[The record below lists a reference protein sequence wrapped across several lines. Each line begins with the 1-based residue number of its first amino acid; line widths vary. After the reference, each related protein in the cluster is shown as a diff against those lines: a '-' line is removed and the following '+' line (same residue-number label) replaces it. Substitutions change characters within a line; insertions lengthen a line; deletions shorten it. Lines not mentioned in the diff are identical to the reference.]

1 MAPRIGFMGAGAV
14 GSYIGA
20 FLTRESHDVT
30 LIDPWPEHVETMKAR
45 GLRASGSQG
54 DFTVPVRAM
63 HLTEMVNL
71 EEPFDIVF
79 IAMKSYDT
87 EWATMFMRRHL
98 KPTGFMV
105 CSQNG
110 MNDET
115 IARIVGYERVV
126 GLVMSG
132 ISVGLMEPGHVTRG
146 GAVGRD
152 HGHDVFRAGELG
164 GVESPRARA
173 LADMLSCID
182 GSYVTTNLWGE
193 RWSKLATNC
202 MGNALTALSGVPAGV
217 LADITPRFAVLRDAV
232 AHELVTVGTTLGVN
246 IEPISGKTAAEWLE
260 YEPDLQVAAA
270 APPPTSTESGHA
282 GPTYPNAWPTST
294 LQDIIKGRRS
304 EIDYLNGYVSRRG
317 REVGLETPVNDAIVR
332 VLKEV
337 DDHVIQPSSSNVDR
351 VWDIAYSAAGTRS
364 AIPA

>member
-1 MAPRIGFMGAGAV
+1 MASRIGFMGAGAI

-20 FLTRESHDVT
+20 FLTREKYDVT
-30 LIDPWPEHVETMKAR
+30 LIDPWPEHVETMKAH

-63 HLTEMVNL
+63 HLTEVVNL

-115 IARIVGYERVV
+115 IARIVGYEHTV

-132 ISVGLMEPGHVTRG
+132 ISVGLLEPGHVTRG
-146 GAVGRD
+146 GAVGRE

-164 GVESPRARA
+164 GVTSPRTLA
-173 LADMLSCID
+173 LAEMLSCID
-182 GSYVTTNLWGE
+182 GSLVTTNLWGE

-202 MGNALTALSGVPAGV
+202 MGNTLTAMSGVAAGV
-217 LADITPRFAVLRDAV
+217 LADITPRFAVLRDEV
-232 AHELVTVGTTLGVN
+232 AHELVSVGTALGVN
-246 IEPISGKTAAEWLE
+246 IEPISGKTAAEWLD
-260 YEPDLQVAAA
+260 YRADTRAASA
-270 APPPTSTESGHA
+270 APAPSAGAHS
-282 GPTYPNAWPTST
+282 GPTYPSSWAAST

-304 EIDYLNGYVSRRG
+304 EVDYLNGYVSKRG
-317 REVGLETPVNDAIVR
+317 REVGVETPVNDAIVR
-332 VLKEV
+332 VLKQV
-337 DDHVIQPSSSNVDR
+337 DEHAIQPDPANVDR
-351 VWDIAYSAAGTRS
+351 VWESAYGRVASPV
-364 AIPA
+364 PA